1 MPFHKV
7 KVRIILQLTLGNTSC
22 KGNLKVNC
30 KTLKDLLKFFYS
42 GSCIQNGCSYDW
54 CVGCGEQTSQC
65 HSKGAYFS
73 GRVESLDIFDDTEL
87 YSRFRFDREGIMM
100 IIDLLDAELSH
111 LTQQNHALPTSLQVF
126 IALRCYASGSF
137 QSVTG
142 DTICVS
148 TK

>member
-7 KVRIILQLTLGNTSC
+7 KVGIILQLTLGNTSC

-30 KTLKDLLKFFYS
+30 KTLKDLLKYFYS

-73 GRVESLDIFDDTEL
+73 GPVESPGHFWWHRVVQQISVWQGGDHDDNRPSGCRTISP
-87 YSRFRFDREGIMM
+87 YPTKPCPSYI
-100 IIDLLDAELSH
+100 
-111 LTQQNHALPTSLQVF
+111 LTS
-126 IALRCYASGSF
+126 ICSF
-137 QSVTG
+137 KVLCQWLISISYRG
-142 DTICVS
+142 YNLC
-148 TK
+148 KY

>member
-1 MPFHKV
+1 MAAHMIGV
-7 KVRIILQLTLGNTSC
+7 WGVVNRQVNAIRRERIFRDRLNP
-22 KGNLKVNC
+22 
-30 KTLKDLLKFFYS
+30 
-42 GSCIQNGCSYDW
+42 
-54 CVGCGEQTSQC
+54 
-65 HSKGAYFS
+65 
-73 GRVESLDIFDDTEL
+73 LDIFDDTEL
-87 YSRFRFDREGIMM
+87 YSRFWFDREGIMM

-137 QSVTG
+137 QSVKG

>member
-1 MPFHKV
+1 MAAHMIGV
-7 KVRIILQLTLGNTSC
+7 WGV
-22 KGNLKVNC
+22 VNRQVNA
-30 KTLKDLLKFFYS
+30 
-42 GSCIQNGCSYDW
+42 IRR
-54 CVGCGEQTSQC
+54 E
-65 HSKGAYFS
+65 
-73 GRVESLDIFDDTEL
+73 RVFRDRLNPLDIFDDTEL

-126 IALRCYASGSF
+126 ITLRYYASGSF

-148 TK
+148 NSVWNRSKFSKSIIGPSKRPMTD

>member
-1 MPFHKV
+1 
-7 KVRIILQLTLGNTSC
+7 
-22 KGNLKVNC
+22 
-30 KTLKDLLKFFYS
+30 
-42 GSCIQNGCSYDW
+42 
-54 CVGCGEQTSQC
+54 
-65 HSKGAYFS
+65 
-73 GRVESLDIFDDTEL
+73 
-87 YSRFRFDREGIMM
+87 MM